1 MTECVCMWVSHTWK
15 GRESLS
21 SLRTHWNNAP
31 FSAVCRSYTR
41 RLARPLASQIHNT
54 RNKTKKNTTDTTASS
69 ESSKPGV
76 CVCVMCVFFSFLLFD
91 TLFLHSIPRYVV
103 IFKVCFRYS
112 IEIWD
117 CALSVRAFFLFQL
130 WRTCHA
136 FSNCYTAFFL
146 FSARFYSY
154 NVCYKYYVG
163 NALFVSLI
171 FRLHTFFIH
180 SLSLSLPLAT
190 SILRV
195 ECHRF
200 HTTISKKNHISLLI
214 LYPRLSLSFRFV
226 LSSSPHTLSHLGG
239 YTYAFCEKI

>member
-1 MTECVCMWVSHTWK
+1 
-15 GRESLS
+15 
-21 SLRTHWNNAP
+21 
-31 FSAVCRSYTR
+31 
-41 RLARPLASQIHNT
+41 
-54 RNKTKKNTTDTTASS
+54 
-69 ESSKPGV
+69 
-76 CVCVMCVFFSFLLFD
+76 MCVFFSFLLFD

-180 SLSLSLPLAT
+180 SLSLSLAPSRYFNFTCWVSSVPYYDL
-190 SILRV
+190 
-195 ECHRF
+195 E
-200 HTTISKKNHISLLI
+200 KNHISLLI